1 MKHWIL
7 SFALLGVA
15 AIRPPSISAQ
25 QDSAIGSGQPAVKT
39 SVDEVV
45 LDLIVRDKKG
55 KPVTDLK
62 PEELTVLDNGTQQ
75 HLISF
80 RLVRGSEAISQTGAV
95 TKLDPLRQLRLVTL
109 AFEPLSEADQRKLA
123 RTAALDLIKGDQGE
137 NVFYSVVVINTRL
150 LVLQQFT
157 KDKDALAKA
166 IEKATAGGAAGKFIS
181 DSDQILAD
189 LKRNLNGQTMNGAD
203 PDTNLIATA
212 TQLANMDTSKGPP
225 SDPTTSM
232 LARVMLDMLRFDTA
246 VQTQGTRLSLAA
258 LKSLVYGLQKMPG
271 RKSILYFTQGMY
283 LASELE
289 VMFANLTS
297 MANRGNVTFYS
308 VDTRGVMT
316 FAQNSGAI
324 RQLGGAAAASSTT
337 INRNGGATTKDEIL
351 SSDNAE
357 NSGRANIQ
365 LPIRDLAE
373 ATGGFLIAD
382 SNDLRS
388 PLRRVNEEIS
398 SYYEVTFNPGIQK
411 YDGSF
416 RKLKVE
422 VGDRKDLVIH
432 ARNGYFALPPEARTQ
447 GLQTFEIPLL
457 KALSD
462 GKLSADV
469 GFGLRAVL
477 LRPTPEGREV
487 SLLVE
492 VPLHGLEPKTD
503 PVKKATSVH
512 CTIGALLKNSK
523 GEVVEKLTRDRSFQ
537 VTPDQ
542 IKLGHFLEKMDAVAA
557 PGKYTLESAVMDMEN
572 GKIGVQ
578 HSEFEIGPTARGV
591 GISSLTGVR
600 SYTPNAKGLDAN
612 EPFQFQGGSITPT
625 LNMSVPRT
633 ADSMLRLFFTIYQD
647 SAIPAKPTVEVEFL
661 QDGKSLQKVQLP
673 LPDADAQGRIPYVMT
688 IPAAAIPAGDY
699 QIRATVRQGDTTAST
714 ETAVKI
720 EAS

>member
-15 AIRPPSISAQ
+15 AITPPSIRAQ

-62 PEELTVLDNGTQQ
+62 PEELTILDNGTQQ

-95 TKLDPLRQLRLVTL
+95 TKLDPLRQFRLVTL

-157 KDKDALAKA
+157 KDKDALARA

-203 PDTNLIATA
+203 PDTNLLATA

-316 FAQNSGAI
+316 FAQNSGAT
-324 RQLGGAAAASSTT
+324 RQLGGAAVASSTT

-503 PVKKATSVH
+503 PVKKTTSVH

-542 IKLGHFLEKMDAVAA
+542 IKLGHFLEKMDAVTA

-578 HSEFEIGPTARGV
+578 HSEFEIGPPARGV

-647 SAIPAKPTVEVEFL
+647 SAISAKPTVEVEFL
-661 QDGKSLQKVQLP
+661 QNGNTLQKVQLP